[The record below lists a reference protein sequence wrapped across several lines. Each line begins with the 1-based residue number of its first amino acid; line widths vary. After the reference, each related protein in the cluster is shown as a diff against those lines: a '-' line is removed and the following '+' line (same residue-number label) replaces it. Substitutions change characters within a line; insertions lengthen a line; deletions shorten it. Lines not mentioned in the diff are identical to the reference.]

1 MSQRIQSGAVLL
13 SAGAVE
19 AVLIGQTPASWATL
33 AATAPAQP
41 VAERAGALLAAAL
54 VLIAVAA
61 WTYALLVLALT
72 ALATQAH
79 GDSRAA
85 PRAAERVS
93 RLLVPTSWRSAALVA
108 LGLVVTVGAATP
120 ATGDASQGRPE
131 PPLTRLDGLPLPDR
145 PAARVARPHH
155 HAPPVIVETGD
166 TLWDIAAAALP
177 VGADDA
183 RIDRTWRAWYAVNRR
198 VIGPDPDLLHPGQ
211 RLGAP
216 ARAPGTEGQL
226 R

>member
-72 ALATQAH
+72 A
-79 GDSRAA
+79 
-85 PRAAERVS
+85 
-93 RLLVPTSWRSAALVA
+93 
-108 LGLVVTVGAATP
+108 
-120 ATGDASQGRPE
+120 
-131 PPLTRLDGLPLPDR
+131 
-145 PAARVARPHH
+145 
-155 HAPPVIVETGD
+155 
-166 TLWDIAAAALP
+166 
-177 VGADDA
+177 
-183 RIDRTWRAWYAVNRR
+183 
-198 VIGPDPDLLHPGQ
+198 
-211 RLGAP
+211 
-216 ARAPGTEGQL
+216 
-226 R
+226 